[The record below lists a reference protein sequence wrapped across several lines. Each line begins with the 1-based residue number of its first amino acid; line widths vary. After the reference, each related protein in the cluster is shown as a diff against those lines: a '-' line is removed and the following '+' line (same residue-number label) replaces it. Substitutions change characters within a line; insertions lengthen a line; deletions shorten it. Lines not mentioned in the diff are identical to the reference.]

1 MLGCVLIVRELVAC
15 GNYGALR
22 RRRQISLIIYILL
35 LLLFNSFN
43 PFNSLA
49 SLTPLAPLTPLTPLM
64 LCKLLINKEGAKEVK
79 GVKGI

>member
-35 LLLFNSFN
+35 LLFNSFN

-49 SLTPLAPLTPLTPLM
+49 SLTPLTSLTPLM

>member
-49 SLTPLAPLTPLTPLM
+49 SLTPLAPLTPLM